1 VRFPHT
7 GYWTKAQGNNDG
19 SVQTATTREGKG
31 VKFRCQLTPETSAG
45 SYERTGLELSNPFLL
60 LCKIDPGEKFQPG
73 DDFTFDNYPGKR
85 FRCSIAKPLKWDAI
99 RRISFMQITLE
110 LLDHT
115 PA

>member
-1 VRFPHT
+1 MRFHHT

-31 VKFRCQLTPETSAG
+31 VKFRCQLTAETSSASFG
-45 SYERTGLELSNPFLL
+45 TTGVELSNPYLL
-60 LCKIDPGEKFQPG
+60 ICPIEIGRQFAVG
-73 DDFTFDNYPGKR
+73 DDFTFDNHPGKR
-85 FRCSIAKPLKWDAI
+85 FRLSVKPLPWDAI
-99 RRISFMQITLE
+99 KRIRYEQVTLE